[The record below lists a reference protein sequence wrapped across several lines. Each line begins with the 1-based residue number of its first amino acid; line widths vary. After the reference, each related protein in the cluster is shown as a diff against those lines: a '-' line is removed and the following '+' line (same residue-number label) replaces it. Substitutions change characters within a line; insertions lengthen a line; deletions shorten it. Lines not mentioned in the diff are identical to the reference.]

1 MILVSLGC
9 ARIFSRYVCFC
20 PLWGTVEFC
29 PEGTIGLSLG
39 FQPQV
44 PINKTPRPEGAVEP
58 VRRVCRVDQW
68 SADHKYLPPLQHP
81 YPLRR
86 CNSDLAQYSN
96 TPARNASRSDAGGP
110 SLRAAGFEDEDDDED
125 ENENENEAPCG
136 GGDIM
141 WTCSRG

>member
-81 YPLRR
+81 YPLRG

-96 TPARNASRSDAGGP
+96 TPILHHSGVASI
-110 SLRAAGFEDEDDDED
+110 LRTGAKLG
-125 ENENENEAPCG
+125 
-136 GGDIM
+136 
-141 WTCSRG
+141 T